1 MTRLSRALIRALLLT
16 TLAAL
21 LISALFVG
29 ASWWAL
35 RSDRGTLQLMSWL
48 PGLEVTQ
55 AKGSIWGDFQAE
67 RLTYTWPNGSTL
79 VVVAPRWQGLS
90 VVRTDQAAWRLGLS
104 IRSLQAQSA
113 DLQWRASATSGPL
126 KVPASLALPVA
137 VRIDALSVARFQ
149 SNLTG
154 DAPWTGLKA
163 SLSLQS
169 GATHELVLMHL
180 ARQDWTVQG
189 RTRVG
194 VSQPMTLSG
203 NWTATSR
210 QGQGV
215 MNISGP
221 LAQPRVQ
228 GRVQIQPV
236 VASKSPVAQSLQVDL
251 TLQPF
256 ARWPVSHGL
265 VQAQDF
271 DFQRLNPAWPS
282 TMITGQVDMLPRAA
296 LPGAPGERLTAPKAL
311 DAVLPKATPPRM
323 LSDLMVLVDVRNERP
338 GPWDQARL
346 PLVSA
351 KGRLTLPAQ
360 SDASDIAQVGR
371 SGLVDLGLGLLSLG
385 GRAPGTVTLS
395 GQWDLDQRAQ
405 TRILARMDRVDLV
418 ALDGRAPPLLLQGQ
432 TQVQGQ
438 PDQSWKIEAN
448 LVGKDAPAGK
458 AFLAGQSA
466 TAKALAQWWPGRL
479 VVESLSLQAGAAKAQ
494 GQGQWRQVGTDGS
507 GGWQGDAALSLKA
520 FDPAVWMPWPR
531 PAGDELRR
539 TRLDGQ
545 FKLAAQRTGTDP
557 HWWAGLKG
565 TAQGQLDGSVLL
577 GVPVQARL
585 EAKTGERW
593 QAAVQWQ
600 TGVNRVQADVSWPQ
614 AAWQALAPADGAKP
628 GGVPAGVTAQVK
640 ADVADLSVWRS
651 WGQAMGIDDL
661 AGRVRADAQWLGGSV
676 GQWRTQGSAEA
687 DGVKLT
693 LNEKSLLSLQGVSG
707 RWSISQGQ
715 GDAAPWQ
722 ADLQV
727 AQARWGSWGVQQAQ
741 ARLSGQPAN
750 HQMFVHG
757 RVDLPERTLS
767 SGAKVN
773 EAVQAHWEAQGRW
786 QGRESQRDWQVDVKD
801 LHVTP
806 MTVAPSA
813 PWLSVDPFQWRWQS
827 GDGRPQWTMTPTRA
841 RVFGAVL
848 ALEQGQWRQG
858 SDGSQTDVRMSLQPL
873 KVSELLAR
881 WQPRAG
887 WGGDLTVVGQF
898 MARQDAQGKWRV
910 EAGIDR
916 QAGDLTLRDTEIE
929 GGSVQRLGVRQ
940 IKLGLLGVD
949 GVWTAT
955 QLLDGRVLGILTGEQ
970 RVVSQGA
977 SVLPGA
983 SDALTGSL
991 SFKADNLRAA
1001 SVWAPAG
1008 WRLSGQLGSQLQ
1020 IQGTLGVPVL
1030 EGRVTGQNLGVTNP
1044 LLGVQV
1050 TSGELSLL
1058 LKDRTAVIERFV
1070 ARGGDLGGRIALSGQ
1085 AQFGTEPTAQLILS
1099 AEKFAVLQRVD
1110 RRAVVSGNLE
1120 LGLTADTLKADGRI
1134 QVDEGLV
1141 DITRGEAPT
1150 VGDDVNVVNRP
1161 GQADDE
1167 MPATPAVRRK
1177 LQATI
1182 TLDLGQQLRLRGS
1195 GLDTL
1200 LSGALRLSTPN
1211 GRPQLQGVIQAS
1223 DGTYKAYGQKLIIER
1238 GSLAFTG
1245 PVDNPRLDIQ
1255 AMRPQSATASSSD
1268 VQVGVLIS
1276 GTAQDPRVRLYSEP
1290 PMSETEKLS
1299 WLVLGRGP
1307 MGLGSADIGLLQTAA
1322 SALLDGEGPST
1333 KDTVISTLGLD
1344 DLSVRQTDGAVR
1356 DTIVSVGKQVSARWY
1371 LGYERSLNATTG
1383 TWQAIYRLAQ
1393 RFTLRAQAGD
1403 DNAVDIIWS
1412 WRWD

>member
-1 MTRLSRALIRALLLT
+1 MGRVLVRVLLLTLLVALLL
-16 TLAAL
+16 
-21 LISALFVG
+21 SALAVG
-29 ASWWAL
+29 TSWWAL
-35 RSDRGTLQLMSWL
+35 RSDRGSVQLMSWM

-55 AKGSIWGDFQAE
+55 AKGTIWGDFQAE

-113 DLQWRASATSGPL
+113 DLQWRASGTSGPL

-137 VRIDALSVARFQ
+137 VRIDELSVARFE

-154 DAPWTGLKA
+154 AAPWTGLKA
-163 SLSLQS
+163 SLNLQS
-169 GATHELVLMHL
+169 GASHELILTHL
-180 ARQDWTVQG
+180 ARQDWTLRG

-203 NWTATSR
+203 TWTATSK

-215 MNISGP
+215 LDVSGP
-221 LAQPRVQ
+221 LTQPHVKGQ
-228 GRVQIQPV
+228 VKIQPL
-236 VASKSPVAQSLQVDL
+236 VASASPVAQSLQVDL
-251 TLQPF
+251 TLLPF
-256 ARWPVSHGL
+256 ARWPVSHGQ
-265 VQAQDF
+265 VQAKDF
-271 DFQRLNPAWPS
+271 DFQRINPAWPITS
-282 TMITGQVDMLPRAA
+282 VTGQVDMLPRTA
-296 LPGAPGERLTAPKAL
+296 LPGAPGERATAPKPL
-311 DAVLPKATPPRM
+311 DAVAPNTAKARM
-323 LSDLMVLVDVRNERP
+323 QSDLMVLVDVRNERP
-338 GPWDQARL
+338 GSWDQARL
-346 PLVSA
+346 PLVAA
-351 KGRLTLPAQ
+351 KGRITLPAQ
-360 SDASDIAQVGR
+360 SDASEIGQIGR
-371 SGLVDLGLGLLSLG
+371 SGLIDLGLSLASPG
-385 GRAPGTVTLS
+385 GRAPGSVAVS
-395 GQWDLDQRAQ
+395 GSWDLDRRAN
-405 TRILARMDRVDLV
+405 TRILARMERVDLM
-418 ALDGRAPPLLLQGQ
+418 ALDGRAPPLVLQGQ

-438 PDQSWKIEAN
+438 QDLSWKIEAD

-458 AFLAGQSA
+458 AFLAGQPA

-494 GQGQWRQVGTDGS
+494 GQGQWHLMGAEGS
-507 GGWQGDAALSLKA
+507 GAWQGDASLSLKA

-531 PAGDELRR
+531 PVGDDLRR

-545 FKLAAQRTGTDP
+545 FKVAAQRTGADP
-557 HWWAGLKG
+557 QWWVGLQG
-565 TAQGQLDGSVLL
+565 IAQGQLDGSVLL
-577 GVPVQARL
+577 GVPVQARM

-600 TGVNRVQADVSWPQ
+600 TGVNRVQSDLSWPQ
-614 AAWQALAPADGAKP
+614 AAWQALSTPEASKS

-651 WGQAMGIDDL
+651 WGQALGMDGL
-661 AGRVRADAQWLGGSV
+661 AGRVRADAQWLGGNA
-676 GQWRTQGSAEA
+676 GQWRTQGSVEA
-687 DGVKLT
+687 DGVKLS
-693 LNEKSLLSLQGVSG
+693 LSEKSLLSLQGMSG
-707 RWSISQGQ
+707 RWSVSQGQ

-722 ADLQV
+722 ADVQV
-727 AQARWGSWGVQQAQ
+727 TQARWGDWGVQQAQ

-750 HQMFVHG
+750 HQLLLHG

-786 QGRESQRDWQVDVKD
+786 QGRESQRDWQVDVKA

-806 MTVAPSA
+806 MTVSPSA
-813 PWLSVDPFQWRWQS
+813 PWLSVDPFQWHWQS
-827 GDGRPQWTMTPTRA
+827 GESGSQWSMTPTRA
-841 RVFGAVL
+841 RLFGAVL
-848 ALEQGQWRQG
+848 ALDKGQWRQG
-858 SDGSQTDVRMSLQPL
+858 ADGSQTDVKVSLQPL

-898 MARQDAQGKWRV
+898 MARQDPQGKWRV

-916 QAGDLTLRDTEIE
+916 QAGDLTLRDTEID

-949 GVWTAT
+949 GVWTAS
-955 QLLDGRVLGILTGEQ
+955 QLLDGRVLGILSGEQ

-977 SVLPGA
+977 SALPSP
-983 SDALTGSL
+983 SDALTGRL

-1008 WRLSGQLGSQLQ
+1008 WRLSGQLGAQLQ

-1030 EGRVTGQNLGVTNP
+1030 EGRVTGQSLGVANP
-1044 LLGVQV
+1044 LMGVQV

-1058 LKDRTAVIERFV
+1058 LKDRTALIERFV
-1070 ARGGDLGGRIALSGQ
+1070 AKGGDLGGQVTLSGQ
-1085 AQFGTEPTAQLILS
+1085 AQFGDEPTAQLTLS
-1099 AEKFAVLQRVD
+1099 ADKFAVLQRVD
-1110 RRAVVSGNLE
+1110 RRAVVSGDLQ
-1120 LGLTADTLKADGRI
+1120 LGLTAETLKADGRVH
-1134 QVDEGLV
+1134 VDEGLV

-1161 GQADDE
+1161 GQIDDE
-1167 MPATPAVRRK
+1167 APATPVVRRK
-1177 LQATI
+1177 LQANI
-1182 TLDLGQQLRLRGS
+1182 TLDLGQQLRLKGS

-1223 DGTYKAYGQKLIIER
+1223 DGTYKAYGQKLVIER

-1268 VQVGVLIS
+1268 VKVGVLIS

-1403 DNAVDIIWS
+1403 DNAVDVIWS